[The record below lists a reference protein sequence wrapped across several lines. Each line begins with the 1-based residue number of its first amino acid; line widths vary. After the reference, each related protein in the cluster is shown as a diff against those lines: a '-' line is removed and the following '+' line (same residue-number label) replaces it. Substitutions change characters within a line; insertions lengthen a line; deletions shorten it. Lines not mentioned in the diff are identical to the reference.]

1 MQKVSDNELNDINNL
16 DLNNFINILISYK
29 KVTLISTFISAVIV
43 IFIAIN
49 MPNIYQSKA
58 LLAPTNYE
66 DDAMSTARK
75 YSSIANIAGI
85 NIPSAPSGNQTEAIE
100 TLSSFKF
107 FEKNILPKIYLPN
120 LMAIKS
126 WDPELNLL
134 KYDPK
139 KYDLESKTWV
149 RRVKPP
155 YKIKPSNQEAY
166 KHFRKKVFSISVDK
180 ETGYVDLY
188 IQHHSPY
195 ISKKWLD
202 LIVSEINSILREDQ
216 KNQSMRSLEFL
227 NEQMSS
233 TNITEIKQ
241 GLSSLV
247 QNEIEK
253 LMLIESS
260 EDYIFKVIDPP
271 ISPEIKH
278 EPQRGLI
285 CILGTLI
292 GFFIGIML
300 SLILYYLNNN
310 YLKLISRN

>member
-1 MQKVSDNELNDINNL
+1 MNKINDL
-16 DLNNFINILISYK
+16 DFADFFNILISYK
-29 KVTLISTFISAVIV
+29 KVIILTTLISSVMV
-43 IFIAIN
+43 VFIAIK

-58 LLAPTNYE
+58 LLAPSNYE
-66 DDAMSTARK
+66 DEISSSSRK

-85 NIPSAPSGNQTEAIE
+85 NIPTVPSGNQTEAIE

-107 FEKNILPKIYLPN
+107 FENNILPKIYLPD
-120 LMAIKS
+120 LMAVKS
-126 WDPELNLL
+126 WDSKLNLL
-134 KYDPK
+134 SYDPEK
-139 KYDLESKTWV
+139 FDANAKIWV
-149 RRVKPP
+149 RKVKPP

-166 KHFRKKVFSISVDK
+166 NYFLKKTFSINVDK

-188 IQHHSPY
+188 IDHQSPN

-202 LIVSEINSILREDQ
+202 IIVSEINFILREDQ
-216 KNQSMRSLEFL
+216 KNKSMRSLEFL
-227 NEQMSS
+227 NEQMSL

-241 GLSSLV
+241 GLSRLV

-260 EDYIFKVIDPP
+260 NDYIFKVIDPP

-278 EPQRGLI
+278 KPQRALI

-292 GFFIGIML
+292 GFVIGIIFSL
-300 SLILYYLNNN
+300 ALYFLNIKNLNLIL
-310 YLKLISRN
+310 RN